1 MEIGAAKFAGGF
13 IPTPSVQDVP
23 DYQRIIEDTVR
34 AVADIPVVVAESDV
48 TRVQNSVRRIKVM
61 GDL

>member
-1 MEIGAAKFAGGF
+1 MEVGAAKFAGGF

-23 DYQRIIEDTVR
+23 DYQRIIQDTIK
-34 AVADIPVVVAESDV
+34 AVADIPVVVVESEF
-48 TRVQNSVRRIKVM
+48 TKVQNSVRRIKVM